1 MAISARLSRTIHRAL
16 GDEAGEDLIN
26 WMGQVEAN
34 RSELRE
40 LMEAWAART
49 DGRFEALVAKTDS
62 RFAESAA
69 RVDMRFAESAAHFD
83 KQFAESAS
91 RMDQRFSELKE
102 CIGGLEIRMERRFAD
117 LYKWSFVF
125 WCGAIGFA
133 VIARILIR

>member
-102 CIGGLEIRMERRFAD
+102 CIGGLEIRMERQFAD